1 MKRFHERWSE
11 SVDELEESYKIQ
23 TRKVF
28 RRTVLQFT
36 ASLLKEKMKDMTPK
50 TLEIDCITITHFW
63 KDES

>member
-1 MKRFHERWSE
+1 MKKFHERWLE
-11 SVDELEESYKIQ
+11 SVDELEESYEIQ

-28 RRTVLQFT
+28 RRTALQFT

-50 TLEIDCITITHFW
+50 TLEIDCIKITHFW